1 MNTNNFVV
9 IDMKELWSGILLRVL
24 RDGKIRNMVA

>member
-1 MNTNNFVV
+1 MNTDNFVV
-9 IDMKELWSGILLRVL
+9 NDMKELWSGILLRVL